1 MGERVKSTCGR
12 RVELVVPPC
21 PWIRLQGNKV
31 VEASAILLSHFKELD
46 AESEALG
53 PAYSRPRDPQGRLR
67 FVKGEAQL
75 EIISCFE
82 RYGTLH

>member
-1 MGERVKSTCGR
+1 MNERVKSTRGR
-12 RVELVVPPC
+12 RIELVISLC

-31 VEASAILLSHFKELD
+31 VEASAILLFHLNKLD

-67 FVKGEAQL
+67 SGKGETQL

-82 RYGTLH
+82 RYGTFH